1 MLESY
6 LESETLEGD
15 NKYHCEKCL
24 SLQDAVKTVDIVNS
38 PNHLKCILMRLVKGI
53 AREKKLIVSTRAF

>member
-1 MLESY
+1 MVESY

-38 PNHLKCILMRLVKGI
+38 PNHLKCILMRFVKGNP
-53 AREKKLIVSTRAF
+53 R